1 VRTSAWIVVLVPTG
15 GTAARREDTAVLR
28 ELATVSCYAT
38 DLAAAE
44 RWYTELLGIE
54 PYYRTPGGGYVE
66 YRVGESE
73 DELGLIDARYRPGGP
88 AAPAPAGAVVFWDV
102 DDLPAAVDRL
112 VALGATVH
120 EPLREHGDGEGFATA
135 SVVDPFGNVLGVM
148 VNPHHRALRA
158 RRAAAAAG

>member
-1 VRTSAWIVVLVPTG
+1 M
-15 GTAARREDTAVLR
+15 LR

-38 DLAAAE
+38 DLTAAE

-54 PYYRTPGGGYVE
+54 PYYRVPGYVE

-88 AAPAPAGAVVFWDV
+88 VAPAPTGAVVFWDV

-135 SVVDPFGNVLGVM
+135 SVVDPFGNVLGVKS
-148 VNPHHRALRA
+148 NPHHRALRA
-158 RRAAAAAG
+158 DRAAAAG

>member
-1 VRTSAWIVVLVPTG
+1 VSTSTRIVVLVPTG

-54 PYYRTPGGGYVE
+54 PYYRVPGGGYVE

-73 DELGLIDARYRPGGP
+73 DELGLIDARYRPGGG
-88 AAPAPAGAVVFWDV
+88 AAPVPAGAVVFWDV
-102 DDLPAAVDRL
+102 DDLPAAIDRL

-120 EPLREHGDGEGFATA
+120 EPMREHGDGEGFATA

-148 VNPHHRALRA
+148 VNPHHRAMRA
-158 RRAAAAAG
+158 RRTAAAAG

>member
-1 VRTSAWIVVLVPTG
+1 M
-15 GTAARREDTAVLR
+15 LR
-28 ELATVSCYAT
+28 ELATVSCYAA

-44 RWYTELLGIE
+44 RWYTELLGVE
-54 PYYRTPGGGYVE
+54 PYYRVPGYVE

-88 AAPAPAGAVVFWDV
+88 AAPTPAGAVVFWDV

-148 VNPHHRALRA
+148 SNPHHRALRA
-158 RRAAAAAG
+158 DRAAAAG

>member
-1 VRTSAWIVVLVPTG
+1 M
-15 GTAARREDTAVLR
+15 LR
-28 ELATVSCYAT
+28 ELATVSLYAD

-44 RWYTELLGIE
+44 RWYTALLGTE
-54 PYYRTPGGGYVE
+54 PYYRVAAGYLE

-135 SVVDPFGNVLGVM
+135 SVVDPFGNVLGIM
-148 VNPHHRALRA
+148 SNPHHRELRA
-158 RRAAAAAG
+158 RRVAAAAG

>member
-1 VRTSAWIVVLVPTG
+1 MVVGVPTG

-54 PYYRTPGGGYVE
+54 PYYRVPGGGYVE
-66 YRVGESE
+66 YRIGESE

-88 AAPAPAGAVVFWDV
+88 VAPAPAGAVVFWDV
-102 DDLPAAVDRL
+102 DDLPAAIDRL

-135 SVVDPFGNVLGVM
+135 SVIDPFGNVLGVM
-148 VNPHHRALRA
+148 VNPHHRAMRA
-158 RRAAAAAG
+158 RRTAAAAG